1 MDWSWVY
8 HYFPALV
15 WGLVVTIELLVLSV
29 VFGIALA
36 VPVGLVQ
43 VTGPWFLALPA
54 RAFCTIIRGTPLL
67 IQVWLL
73 YYGLGSLF
81 PSIPEIRHSF
91 LWPILREGFFYA
103 VLAFTLSFAGY
114 EGEVIRGA
122 LAGVPRGEIEA
133 ARAFGMTHF
142 QVVTRVWLP
151 RALRMVLPT
160 LAGETVL
167 QLKSTPL
174 AATIT
179 VMDLFGVANMI
190 RQDTYRI
197 YEPLLLVATI
207 YILLTFIITR
217 VFRVVEAQI
226 PQRR

>member
-133 ARAFGMTHF
+133 ASAFGMSPF

-151 RALRMVLPT
+151 RAIRMVLPT

>member
-1 MDWSWVY
+1 VDWSWVIT
-8 HYFPALV
+8 YFPALV
-15 WGLVVTIELLVLSV
+15 SGLFLTLELLLLSV
-29 VFGIALA
+29 IFGMLLA
-36 VPVGLVQ
+36 VPIGLVQ
-43 VTGPWFLALPA
+43 VTGPWYLALPA
-54 RAFCTIIRGTPLL
+54 QAFCTIIRGTPLL

-81 PSIPEIRHSF
+81 PSIPGIRHSF

-114 EGEVIRGA
+114 EGEVVRGA
-122 LAGVPRGEIEA
+122 LTGVPRGEIEA
-133 ARAFGMTHF
+133 GRAFGMTPY
-142 QVVTRVWLP
+142 QVLTRVWLP
-151 RALRMVLPT
+151 RAIRMVLPT
-160 LAGETVL
+160 LAGETVV

-190 RQDTYRI
+190 RQDTFRI
-197 YEPLLLVATI
+197 YEPLLLVAGI

-217 VFRVVEAQI
+217 LFRIVEVQI

>member
-133 ARAFGMTHF
+133 ARAFGMTRF

>member
-179 VMDLFGVANMI
+179 VMDLFCVANMI

-217 VFRVVEAQI
+217 AFRIVEAQI